1 MNNRTLNSPSRF
13 GLRFSAF
20 GFHVLCA
27 LSLAGS
33 ALAFPPSPNHT
44 IYGMVRDELG
54 NPIRVTNAVVILET
68 TTGVQVKTTVIP
80 DLAPGM
86 NYRLS
91 VPMDAGLTSDAYKPT
106 ALRPQVSFRMKVVIG
121 STTYLPIELHGNY
134 VNLGKPAQKTHLDL
148 TMGVDSVGDGL
159 PDAWKRELI
168 AMLGLNCGLQ
178 DIKPGDDADGD
189 GMSNLAEYIAGTYAF
204 DSTDNLSLEIVGMNQ
219 GNPLMDFTAIRGRTY
234 TVLASTNMTDWAV
247 VNFRMPLEATNRA
260 AMGTYSASS
269 VHRARAEVTTPDPTA
284 SNRRVFKLM
293 VK

>member
-1 MNNRTLNSPSRF
+1 MKNRPLNSPSLWCVVR
-13 GLRFSAF
+13 GAW
-20 GFHVLCA
+20 CA
-27 LSLAGS
+27 AMVVLSLCYS

-54 NPIRVTNAVVILET
+54 NPMRVTNAVVILET

-134 VNLGKPAQKTHLDL
+134 ANLGKPAQKTHLDL

-189 GMSNLAEYIAGTYAF
+189 GMSNWAEYIAGTYAF

-234 TVLASTNMTDWAV
+234 TILASTNMTSWAV
-247 VNFRMPLEATNRA
+247 VNFRMPLESTNGA
-260 AMGTYSASS
+260 AMGAYYASG
-269 VHRARAEVTTPDPTA
+269 VHKVRAEVTTPDPTA

-293 VK
+293 VQ

>member
-134 VNLGKPAQKTHLDL
+134 ANLGKPAQKTHLDL

-168 AMLGLNCGLQ
+168 AMLGLNCGIQ

-189 GMSNLAEYIAGTYAF
+189 GMSNWAEYIAGTYAF

-219 GNPLMDFTAIRGRTY
+219 GNPLMDFMAIRGRTY
-234 TVLASTNMTDWAV
+234 TVLASTNMTDWAAV
-247 VNFRMPLEATNRA
+247 DFRMPLESTNGA
-260 AMGTYSASS
+260 AMGTYYASG
-269 VHRARAEVTTPDPTA
+269 VHKVRAEVTTPDPTA

-293 VK
+293 VQ

>member
-1 MNNRTLNSPSRF
+1 MNNRPLNSPSRF

-106 ALRPQVSFRMKVVIG
+106 ALRPQVSFRMKVVIS

-134 VNLGKPAQKTHLDL
+134 ANLGKPAQKTHLDL

-168 AMLGLNCGLQ
+168 AMLGLNCGIQ

-189 GMSNLAEYIAGTYAF
+189 GMSNWAEYIAGTYAF

-219 GNPLMDFTAIRGRTY
+219 GNPLMDFMAIRGRTY

-247 VNFRMPLEATNRA
+247 VDFRMPLESTNGA
-260 AMGTYSASS
+260 AMGTYYASG
-269 VHRARAEVTTPDPTA
+269 VHKVRAEVTTPDPTA

>member
-106 ALRPQVSFRMKVVIG
+106 ALRPQVSFRLKVVIG
-121 STTYLPIELHGNY
+121 LTTYLPIELHGNY
-134 VNLGKPAQKTHLDL
+134 ANLGKPAQKTHLDL

-189 GMSNLAEYIAGTYAF
+189 GMSNWAEYIAGTYAF

-219 GNPLMDFTAIRGRTY
+219 GNPLMDFMAIRGRTY
-234 TVLASTNMTDWAV
+234 TVLASTNMTDWAAV
-247 VNFRMPLEATNRA
+247 DFRMPLESTNGA
-260 AMGTYSASS
+260 AMGTYYASG
-269 VHRARAEVTTPDPTA
+269 VHKVRAEVTTPDPTA